1 MMYSVTPWR
10 SLADAMLERSKLLA
24 DPFVHFSNSINFQI
38 EFVFPLDVLALNWNF
53 LDRLQLKMLEK
64 AKNASFSV
72 RVIKIDW
79 SYIRKIIA
87 APAIWQNSIRSNQSL
102 FCGQQFW

>member
-38 EFVFPLDVLALNWNF
+38 EFVFPLDVLAFNWNF

-64 AKNASFSV
+64 SQKRLLFRSSDQN
-72 RVIKIDW
+72 DW
-79 SYIRKIIA
+79 S
-87 APAIWQNSIRSNQSL
+87 
-102 FCGQQFW
+102 